1 MFLSIIATGR
11 ELRKIITMLL
21 KSKLATNI
29 TKMNY
34 VQEYS
39 LEQDK
44 VVKKEKKL
52 LYFHTEDKNKCL
64 EMMRKQ
70 TPSAN
75 EAFLDVK
82 DF

>member
-64 EMMRKQ
+64 EILRKQ
-70 TPSAN
+70 NPSAN
-75 EAFLDVK
+75 EVFLDVK

>member
-52 LYFHTEDKNKCL
+52 LYFHTEDKNQCL
-64 EMMRKQ
+64 EMIRKQ
-70 TPSAN
+70 NPSAN
-75 EAFLDVK
+75 EIFLDVK

>member
-64 EMMRKQ
+64 EMNRKQ
-70 TPSAN
+70 NPSAN